1 MRTLKRRE
9 FLHAGALALGGTFLT
24 SRLAFARTGNAK
36 SRFVFIVMRGA
47 LDGLAAAPPYGDPDY
62 AGLRRELALK
72 APGSPGGALP
82 LNGFFGL
89 HPSLAFL
96 QDSYTARE
104 LVVFH
109 AIASPYRERSH
120 FDGQDVLE
128 NGSSQAHAVQTGWIN
143 RALASLQSGHVQSKE
158 LGVALGQNI
167 PLVMRGPA
175 AVTSWSPSKLA
186 ALDEDTL
193 ERITDLYAGDPLLAA
208 RLADALAADAIA
220 DSAGTSMQAAAAAI
234 DGAPTA
240 PVRAAAVRTV
250 EMSEAGAH
258 AAVAAGASGTAAN
271 PAAVGTAAAPRA
283 APAVAG
289 GTFAM
294 DGANSGATGT
304 RGAADPAA
312 GRSNTPPNQ
321 PLLQRA
327 KPTRYT
333 ELVRA
338 VAGFLRRDD
347 GPQVAVFDTTGWD
360 THANEG
366 NAEGQLAGRLA
377 ALDAGLRTLKQEL
390 GSTWADTAV
399 LLATEFGRTAATNG
413 TRGTDHGTATV
424 SFLLGGAVQGGRVLA
439 DWPGLSAH
447 TLYQGRDLRPTT
459 DLRSVLKGVLSEH
472 LLVSSGVLES
482 FVFPNSTAARPIKG
496 LFRA

>member
-24 SRLAFARTGNAK
+24 SRLAFARTDNTK
-36 SRFVFIVMRGA
+36 SRLVFIVMRGA
-47 LDGLAAAPPYGDPDY
+47 LDGLAAAPPYGDSDY

-89 HPSLAFL
+89 HPSLTFL
-96 QDSYTARE
+96 HDSYTARE

-128 NGSSQAHAVQTGWIN
+128 NGSTQAHAVQTGWLN
-143 RALASLQSGHVQSKE
+143 RALASLQSGHGQSKE

-175 AVTSWSPSKLA
+175 SVTSWSPSKLA
-186 ALDEDTL
+186 ALDDDTL

-220 DSAGTSMQAAAAAI
+220 DSAASPMQAAAAMANTPAAPMQASAI
-234 DGAPTA
+234 
-240 PVRAAAVRTV
+240 AAAD
-250 EMSEAGAH
+250 MSATATH
-258 AAVAAGASGTAAN
+258 AAV
-271 PAAVGTAAAPRA
+271 TAAANA
-283 APAVAG
+283 
-289 GTFAM
+289 
-294 DGANSGATGT
+294 
-304 RGAADPAA
+304 
-312 GRSNTPPNQ
+312 PPNQ
-321 PLLQRA
+321 PLPQRA
-327 KPTRYT
+327 KPMRYT

-338 VAGFLRRDD
+338 AAGFLRRDD

-377 ALDAGLRTLKQEL
+377 ALDAGLRTLKEEL

-399 LLATEFGRTAATNG
+399 VLATEFGRTAATNG
-413 TRGTDHGTATV
+413 TRGTDHGTATAA
-424 SFLLGGAVQGGRVLA
+424 FLLGGAVQGGRVLA
-439 DWPGLSAH
+439 DWPGLSARS
-447 TLYQGRDLRPTT
+447 LYQGRDLKPTT

-472 LLVSSGVLES
+472 LLVSSSALETS
-482 FVFPNSTAARPIKG
+482 VFPNSADARPIKDLLRG
-496 LFRA
+496 